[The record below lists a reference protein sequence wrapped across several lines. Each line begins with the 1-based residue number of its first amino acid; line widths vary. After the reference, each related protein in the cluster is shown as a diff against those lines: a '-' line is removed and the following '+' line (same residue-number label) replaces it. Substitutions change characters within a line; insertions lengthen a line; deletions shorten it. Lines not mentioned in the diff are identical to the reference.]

1 MMCPHCKNTVSAFS
15 TKCQWCT
22 GEYTLGHLWKVNI
35 LAYTFATVVFVLF
48 FAWVIAKYGS

>member
-1 MMCPHCKNTVSAFS
+1 MCPHCKNTVSAFS

-35 LAYTFATVVFVLF
+35 LAYTFAAAVFVLF